1 MLMILFYGNLVGNNL
16 INGGVNMKIFL
27 KRMLFFTIA
36 TLLGILLLKHIAT
49 YSYIYGMIVGI
60 IMAEIFEEE

>member
-1 MLMILFYGNLVGNNL
+1 
-16 INGGVNMKIFL
+16 MKIFL